1 MPLKIVTPAE
11 EFTRETAGQV
21 ELVNGP
27 VYELILEHSLISI
40 SKWESNWH
48 KPFLDRHHEKTD
60 EEFLD
65 YIRCM
70 SLTNVQDDDFWRK
83 VLKRISFKNRMD
95 IKKYIEDPQTAT
107 WFNDR
112 CSPPPSEKIL
122 TNEVIYSQMIQLG
135 IPLDPCQKWH
145 LNHLLTL
152 IRVCAE
158 NEMPQKKMSP
168 LEVMAQNKSLNKM
181 RKAALGI
188 KN

>member
-1 MPLKIVTPAE
+1 MYDEILKIVTPAKE
-11 EFTRETAGQV
+11 YTKNIPEGVEFV
-21 ELVNGP
+21 IGP
-27 VYELILEHSLISI
+27 MYELTLKHSLISV
-40 SKWESNWH
+40 SKWESKWH
-48 KPFLDRHHEKTD
+48 KPFLDKRNELTD

-70 SLTNVQDDDFWRK
+70 SLT
-83 VLKRISFKNRMD
+83 SFPEEAIQNLSFANRLD

-107 WFNDR
+107 WFNNHNT
-112 CSPPPSEKIL
+112 PPPSEKVI
-122 TNEVIYSQMIQLG
+122 TNEVIYGQMIQLG

-158 NEMPQKKMSP
+158 NEMPQKKMTP
-168 LEVMAQNKSLNKM
+168 LEVMTQNKSLNKM

>member
-1 MPLKIVTPAE
+1 MYDEILKIVTPAKE
-11 EFTRETAGQV
+11 YTKETAGQA
-21 ELVNGP
+21 ELVLGP
-27 VYELILEHSLISI
+27 IYELTLKHSLISV
-40 SKWESNWH
+40 SKWESKWH
-48 KPFLDRHHEKTD
+48 KPFLDKRHELTD

-70 SLTNVQDDDFWRK
+70 SLT
-83 VLKRISFKNRMD
+83 SFPEEAIQNLSFANRLD

-107 WFNDR
+107 WFNNHN
-112 CSPPPSEKIL
+112 SPPPSEKII
-122 TNEVIYSQMIQLG
+122 TNEIIYSQMIQLG

>member
-1 MPLKIVTPAE
+1 MLKIVTPA
-11 EFTRETAGQV
+11 REYTKESAGQT
-21 ELVNGP
+21 ELVYGP
-27 VYELILEHSLISI
+27 TYELTLEHSLISV
-40 SKWESNWH
+40 SKWEAKWH
-48 KPFLDRHHEKTD
+48 KPFLDKRRELTE

-70 SLTNVQDDDFWRK
+70 SLSNISEEAIK
-83 VLKRISFKNRMD
+83 HLSFKNKLD
-95 IKKYIEDPQTAT
+95 IKNYIEDPQTAT

-112 CSPPPSEKIL
+112 NSPPLSEKII
-122 TNEVIYSQMIQLG
+122 TNEVIYGQMIQLC
-135 IPLDPCQKWH
+135 IPFDPCQKWH
-145 LNHLLTL
+145 LNHLMTL

-168 LEVMAQNKSLNKM
+168 LEVMTQNKSLNKM

>member
-1 MPLKIVTPAE
+1 MYDEILKIVTPAKE
-11 EFTRETAGQV
+11 YTKNTLEGV
-21 ELVNGP
+21 ELVLGP
-27 VYELILEHSLISI
+27 TYELTLKHSLISV
-40 SKWESNWH
+40 SKWESKWH
-48 KPFLDRHHEKTD
+48 KPFLDKRRELTD

-70 SLTNVQDDDFWRK
+70 SLV
-83 VLKRISFKNRMD
+83 SFPEEAIQNLSFGNRLD

-112 CSPPPSEKIL
+112 NSPPPSEKIV

>member
-1 MPLKIVTPAE
+1 MYDEILKIVTPAKE
-11 EFTRETAGQV
+11 YTKNIPEGVEFV
-21 ELVNGP
+21 LGP
-27 VYELILEHSLISI
+27 TYELTLKHSLISV
-40 SKWESNWH
+40 SKWESKWH
-48 KPFLDRHHEKTD
+48 KPFLDKRHELTD

-70 SLTNVQDDDFWRK
+70 SLT
-83 VLKRISFKNRMD
+83 SFPEEAIQNLSFANRLD

-107 WFNDR
+107 WFNNHN
-112 CSPPPSEKIL
+112 SPPPSEKII
-122 TNEVIYSQMIQLG
+122 TNEIIYSQMIQLG